1 MRVAVLLTGQP
12 RYLTQGSHWWR
23 ERVFPDRFK
32 NIKVDYFCY
41 FWDDNNNVFD
51 NTNKLYHPVR
61 CHIGDYNSKFNEFR
75 DAVKEANKDTDW
87 SLVPDFVRYNICLDG
102 DEISDYSRNFHGMF
116 LSAAY
121 GAKMLGDLSSEYDV
135 VIKSRSDTVLNIME
149 EEQWLAVLGNMQRN
163 PKFSENIFAPWLR
176 IKEGAPF
183 FGDLAFIGKPKLMH
197 EFMVNI
203 DKHLFNICTKDKH
216 LFGELLVNNYGPIA
230 HWMWSRL
237 SLYSKTDWL
246 AFSVVWPVPFG
257 TALIR
262 HDEDITNMRYA
273 ELEQK
278 YNAEE
283 QRRADLLLSDL

>member
-75 DAVKEANKDTDW
+75 DAVKEANKDTD
-87 SLVPDFVRYNICLDG
+87 
-102 DEISDYSRNFHGMF
+102 
-116 LSAAY
+116 
-121 GAKMLGDLSSEYDV
+121 LSSEYDV

-149 EEQWLAVLGNMQRN
+149 EEQWLAVFGNMQRN